1 MDVTRSLGP
10 AESHAEDVDTNAA
23 TSAALADP
31 ETGWRWLIK
40 CVAFS
45 ADRAPVS
52 PVEVTVLSGSTVLRR
67 YELSANAFSPIEI
80 GYGSG
85 LACANGEIA
94 SIACPAGGASVKV
107 AIAISGTLVRAA

>member
-10 AESHAEDVDTNAA
+10 AEAHAEDVDTNSA
-23 TSAALADP
+23 TAAALSDP
-31 ETGWRWLIK
+31 STAFRWLIK
-40 CVAFS
+40 GVAMS

-85 LACANGEIA
+85 LACAAGEIA
-94 SIACPAGGASVKV
+94 SIACPAGGSSVKI
-107 AIAISGTLVRAA
+107 AIAISGTLVKAA